1 MQNYHILKEVDIKD
15 TFKNDVLKGIFEIDM
30 QKIITEKNHTLHF
43 DEFDFIIWTLFEFLI

>member
-30 QKIITEKNHTLHF
+30 
-43 DEFDFIIWTLFEFLI
+43 